1 LFALMLVRG
10 DTAQRHPDPE
20 IDIALSMNEAEN
32 SRIGAGVRRRED
44 DKLLRGKGRYAADI
58 HPDDVLHVVFV
69 RSPMPRCR
77 IVECDIE
84 GALEME
90 GVVAVYTGDDVKDL
104 GAPRIA
110 KLLELTGEPD
120 FPILARDTVA
130 AVGQP
135 IAAVVAASVNHGL
148 DAVDA
153 VFVDLDEEDAPE
165 TQVATFSG
173 AWQHGDIDARF
184 AAADHVVE
192 VAVQHPRLAPSPMEP
207 RAVTVD
213 YDAANDS
220 ATIWLSTQ
228 TPHRARTELA
238 GILGI
243 DKQRMRVIAPDVGG
257 AFGMKAS
264 LYPEEVLSVWAA
276 FSLRRS
282 VKWVATRNEEFL
294 AATHGRGASSNG
306 QLALTADGQFL
317 AIRASVAAP
326 LGHWLPTSAAVPAWN
341 AGRMLPGGY
350 RVDAIDVTSRAQTED
365 KTAVGIYRGAGRPE
379 SICLMERLVDEAAA
393 VTGIDPIDLRLLNL
407 LDDADFPY
415 AAPAGHT
422 LDSGRYREALQ
433 RLGDEVGYEALKA
446 DRDSRRA
453 RGEIVG
459 LGVAFYVEPCGTGWE
474 SARVTLNPDG
484 TVLAATG
491 GSSQGHGRETAIAQ
505 IVADRLGV
513 PIHQVDV
520 LHGDTGTCP
529 DGIGALASR
538 STPIGGSAICLAC
551 DRIAERVDSLDALT
565 EPVTEEVVY
574 EAPDEAW
581 GYGCYIVTVVI
592 DADTGV
598 LTIESAACMDDAG
611 TIINPLLV
619 KGQVM
624 GGDDDGQLLTGS
636 FTDYAMPRADDVPPL
651 SIHTLAT
658 PSPNNILGAKGIGE
672 AGTIGAPAAIL
683 NAAMNA
689 LRPLGVRDIQ
699 MPLTSEKIWR
709 AISTAPQGSES

>member
-1 LFALMLVRG
+1 MLVRG
-10 DTAQRHPDPE
+10 DTAQGHPDPE

-32 SRIGAGVRRRED
+32 SRIGDGVRRRED
-44 DKLLRGKGRYAADI
+44 DKLLRGKGRYTADI
-58 HPDDVLHVVFV
+58 HPDDVLHVVFL
-69 RSPMPRCR
+69 RSTMPRCR

-90 GVVAVYTGDDVKDL
+90 GVVAVYTGDDVRDL

-110 KLLELTGEPD
+110 TLLELTGEPD

-135 IAAVVAASVNHGL
+135 IAAVVATSVNRGL

-153 VFVDLDEEDAPE
+153 IFVDLDEEDAPAA
-165 TQVATFSG
+165 QVATFSG
-173 AWQHGDIDARF
+173 AWQSGDVNARF
-184 AAADHVVE
+184 AEADHVVD

-213 YDAANDS
+213 YDAAKDS

-243 DKQRMRVIAPDVGG
+243 DKERMRVIAPDVGG

-264 LYPEEVLSVWAA
+264 LYPEEVFSVWAA

-282 VKWVATRNEEFL
+282 VKWVSTRNEEFL

-317 AIRASVAAP
+317 AIKASVAAP

-350 RVDAIDVTSRAQTED
+350 RVDAIDVASRAQTED
-365 KTAVGIYRGAGRPE
+365 KTPVGIYRGAGRPE

-393 VTGIDPIDLRLLNL
+393 VTGIDPIELRLLNL
-407 LDDADFPY
+407 LEDGDFPY
-415 AAPAGHT
+415 AAPAGHM

-459 LGVAFYVEPCGTGWE
+459 LGVAFYVEPSGTGWE

-513 PIHQVDV
+513 PMDKVDV
-520 LHGDTGTCP
+520 LHGDTSTCP
-529 DGIGALASR
+529 NGIGALASR

-551 DRIAERVDSLDALT
+551 DRIAERIDNRNALT

-581 GYGCYIVTVVI
+581 GYGCYIVTVSI

-611 TIINPLLV
+611 TVINPLLV

-624 GGDDDGQLLTGS
+624 GGYRRRWTATDRFVYRLCDAAGRRRAAFVDPHTCHSQPEQYARGQGH
-636 FTDYAMPRADDVPPL
+636 R
-651 SIHTLAT
+651 
-658 PSPNNILGAKGIGE
+658 
-672 AGTIGAPAAIL
+672 
-683 NAAMNA
+683 
-689 LRPLGVRDIQ
+689 
-699 MPLTSEKIWR
+699 
-709 AISTAPQGSES
+709 